1 MWATLDW
8 KGEIRMVRRVAISIG
23 LLGLL
28 PFVAVSLPAQDAGQT
43 QSQPPVATPAQV
55 SQAQSASTPTAAS
68 PTAQPPAESAK
79 PIDTKLDPKPA
90 ETKPADATAAEA
102 KPDPKSY
109 LVTIGT
115 HIPLSLSNSVSTKN
129 SVPGDRVYL
138 ETIFP
143 ILADGRIV
151 IPPGSYVEGTITEV
165 QRPGKVKGRGEFHL
179 RFDTLILPN
188 GTTRDFRARVSGID
202 GRANEEL
209 DRKEGTIKSEGNKSG
224 DVRTVGETT
233 ATGAGLGGLIGAASG
248 SAGMGAGIGAA
259 AGATA
264 GLIGV
269 LFTRGP
275 DAVLAK
281 GTTLEMVLD
290 RPVQFEDSELD
301 FSNSPPRR
309 AGSDGGG
316 PLPSRKTPPARRW
329 PIV

>member
-1 MWATLDW
+1 MP
-8 KGEIRMVRRVAISIG
+8 RRTVTWFG
-23 LLGLL
+23 LLAGLL
-28 PFVAVSLPAQDAGQT
+28 LWVGVVCAQAPAQQPPAAPSAQA
-43 QSQPPVATPAQV
+43 SSVQPPVAQAPV
-55 SQAQSASTPTAAS
+55 SQTSAVPAPAGPLAITVVPQT
-68 PTAQPPAESAK
+68 TQPA
-79 PIDTKLDPKPA
+79 A
-90 ETKPADATAAEA
+90 ETKPAEPNAAEP
-102 KPDPKSY
+102 KPDQKPY
-109 LVTIGT
+109 LVDTGT

-143 ILADGRIV
+143 ILAGGRIV

-202 GRANEEL
+202 GRASEEL
-209 DRKEGTIKSEGNKSG
+209 DRKEGSIKSEGNKSG
-224 DVRTVGETT
+224 DTRTVAETT

-290 RPVQFEDSELD
+290 RPVQFEEGELD
-301 FSNSPPRR
+301 FSNSPARR
-309 AGSDGGG
+309 AGSDGPG
-316 PLPSRKTPPARRW
+316 PMPSRKTPAARRW
-329 PIV
+329 PIL